1 MSGNESNLSDE
12 HETLEVNAT
21 FTQYAA
27 KMPINIAKN
36 RYKNIVAC
44 ESLQLATIRS
54 SRSSCYFITVD
65 DHSRVVLSQEKYTP
79 GEDYINASFI
89 DVRNSLLLITFCTQ
103 SPYSQG
109 YGEKKAYI
117 ASQGPMT
124 ANFEDFW
131 RMIWEQN
138 IKTIVMLSKLVEDG
152 KVHQIW

>member
-1 MSGNESNLSDE
+1 M
-12 HETLEVNAT
+12 
-21 FTQYAA
+21 
-27 KMPINIAKN
+27 
-36 RYKNIVAC
+36 
-44 ESLQLATIRS
+44 
-54 SRSSCYFITVD
+54 
-65 DHSRVVLSQEKYTP
+65 LSQQKYTP

-89 DVRNSLLLITFCTQ
+89 DVCNSLLFITFYTQ

-152 KVHQIW
+152 KVAMPNLVITYCINVET

>member
-1 MSGNESNLSDE
+1 M
-12 HETLEVNAT
+12 
-21 FTQYAA
+21 
-27 KMPINIAKN
+27 
-36 RYKNIVAC
+36 
-44 ESLQLATIRS
+44 
-54 SRSSCYFITVD
+54 
-65 DHSRVVLSQEKYTP
+65 LSQEKYTP

-109 YGEKKAYI
+109 YSEKKAYI

-152 KVHQIW
+152 KVATYTKYGDNLLYKC